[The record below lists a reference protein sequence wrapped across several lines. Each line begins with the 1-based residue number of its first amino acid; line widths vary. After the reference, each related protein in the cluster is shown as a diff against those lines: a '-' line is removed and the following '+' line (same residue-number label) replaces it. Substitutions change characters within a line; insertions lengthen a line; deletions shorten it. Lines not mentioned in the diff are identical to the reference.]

1 MKRWKY
7 LLFILVCLSQMS
19 CTALLTE
26 QEYILIDRPVD
37 GMVTFHGEIYWLP
50 ENADIRKIV
59 LLGSGQLRNIEI
71 HIRDKRRQWELAR
84 KVPGGQLPLEILLT
98 AETDAIKIVKL
109 SKTVSSRIKTVQF
122 YTTAGKRN

>member
-1 MKRWKY
+1 
-7 LLFILVCLSQMS
+7 MS